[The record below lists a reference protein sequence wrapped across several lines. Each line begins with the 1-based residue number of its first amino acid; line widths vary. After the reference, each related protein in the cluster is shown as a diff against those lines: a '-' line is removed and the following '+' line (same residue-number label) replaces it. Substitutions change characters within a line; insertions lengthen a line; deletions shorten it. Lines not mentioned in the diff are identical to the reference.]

1 MSLIKQTG
9 KRMFL
14 KHWHAPT
21 ETSVECFQE
30 SLMVDVCHYIFR
42 AFDVELLYIA
52 QRLNIP
58 ITEVAVNWQE
68 IDGMKL
74 FEM

>member
-1 MSLIKQTG
+1 
-9 KRMFL
+9 
-14 KHWHAPT
+14 
-21 ETSVECFQE
+21 
-30 SLMVDVCHYIFR
+30 MVDLVFR

-68 IDGMKL
+68 IDGTKL
-74 FEM
+74 IKYAIFPRRSRGGV

>member
-1 MSLIKQTG
+1 
-9 KRMFL
+9 
-14 KHWHAPT
+14 
-21 ETSVECFQE
+21 
-30 SLMVDVCHYIFR
+30 MVRCVLHSMLHYSSIFR

-68 IDGMKL
+68 IDGMELNRYEVILMK
-74 FEM
+74 

>member
-1 MSLIKQTG
+1 MKNLRLIVT
-9 KRMFL
+9 F
-14 KHWHAPT
+14 PT
-21 ETSVECFQE
+21 LVFY
-30 SLMVDVCHYIFR
+30 LNR

-68 IDGMKL
+68 IDGMKSL
-74 FEM
+74 MSLCVHPFKTDEF